1 MALAAAK
8 AKAKAKAKS
17 RLDDIMQQAIKLKKE
32 YLAVMGATATLVEQ
46 IESNP
51 GWGWACNEGNLGKLK
66 GLHQQV
72 LSHQPPQHHP
82 TPKQDL
88 QTQLYRY
95 VCKLGCMQ
103 AHPGLQH
110 VHRLHQDLPHH

>member
-1 MALAAAK
+1 MPVHVQHSLCCPSCRLPQEGAVAPAAAK
-8 AKAKAKAKS
+8 AKAKARGKS
-17 RLDDIMQQAIKLKKE
+17 RLDDIMQQAIKIKKE

-51 GWGWACNEGNLGKLK
+51 GWGWACNEANLGKLK

-82 TPKQDL
+82 TLKQDL
-88 QTQLYRY
+88 PNTVIQIC
-95 VCKLGCMQ
+95 V
-103 AHPGLQH
+103 
-110 VHRLHQDLPHH
+110 